1 MRKIIEIL
9 KENSDDPINF
19 VVEENNNQLL
29 TESYYLVD
37 DVLDDIMKL
46 SFKLRS
52 YVSLNEDF
60 SRALVEEESM
70 SKVADMIDRII
81 MKYRASGDE

>member
-70 SKVADMIDRII
+70 SKVADMIDSII